1 MGRKEPEPGNEVFE
15 KETGPTDFLKEDHRA
30 TLLKLEL
37 TERALRYL
45 LSSPAET
52 TPEQVE
58 VEKILLRDLANGLER
73 EMPPHFR
80 KEEEGL
86 FPILAEYIGSEHGL
100 IEALRHEHAEIRS
113 TFFPWKKRFF
123 RFCEEI
129 GPIDEAL
136 RKGVVDAGLRI
147 VSLIRLHIYKENHVL
162 FKISEASLTKEEKR
176 EVVVRMRGI
185 MEEMRNGNKEAPA
198 G

>member
-1 MGRKEPEPGNEVFE
+1 MERKEPEPENEVFE
-15 KETGPTDFLKEDHRA
+15 KETGPTDLLKEDHRA

-52 TPEQVE
+52 ERVE
-58 VEKILLRDLANGLER
+58 VEKILLRNLANNLER

-113 TFFPWKKRFF
+113 TFLPWKKRFF

-147 VSLIRLHIYKENHVL
+147 VSLIRLHIYKENDVL

-176 EVVVRMRGI
+176 EVVVRMQGI
-185 MEEMRNGNKEAPA
+185 MKTMRNGNKEAPA